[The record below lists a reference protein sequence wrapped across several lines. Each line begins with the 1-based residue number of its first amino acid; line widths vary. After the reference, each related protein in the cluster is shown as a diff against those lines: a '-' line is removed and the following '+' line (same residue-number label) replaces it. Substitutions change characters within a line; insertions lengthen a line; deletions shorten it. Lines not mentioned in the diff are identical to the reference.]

1 VYPTRRQKARQ
12 LYNVIWFGFYTLT
25 DGEPLMNTHRTLRF
39 SLSLALALFLSA
51 TLFAQRTADKTLVVN
66 GKTATARVRQID
78 GHSYVDIE
86 SLAQATNA
94 VFTVEPHRIVLTIPS
109 AEPAPQSA
117 AAPVA
122 APPPATVAA
131 EPTPALSREFRSAAI
146 AELSEMREWRG
157 AVRAMILYGLAVS
170 DTWVQS
176 YQDQVQA
183 GLQQATVVATTQSD
197 QSALQLLRNEAE
209 NLTSWA
215 NGVYAARKALN
226 GASTVDP
233 NALQNDQALAKIRSC
248 GQFLNSMIVTGT
260 FADDASCH

>member
-1 VYPTRRQKARQ
+1 
-12 LYNVIWFGFYTLT
+12 LYNVIWFGFYTLNN
-25 DGEPLMNTHRTLRF
+25 GEPLMNTHRTLRF
-39 SLSLALALFLSA
+39 SLPLVLALFLSG

-66 GKTATARVRQID
+66 GKTAAARVRQID

-94 VFTVEPHRIVLTIPS
+94 VFTVEPHRIVLTIPA
-109 AEPAPQSA
+109 AEAAPRPAT
-117 AAPVA
+117 APVA
-122 APPPATVAA
+122 APPPTTVVA
-131 EPTPALSREFRSAAI
+131 EPVPALSREFRSAAI

-170 DTWVQS
+170 DAWVQS

-183 GLQQATVVATTQSD
+183 GLQQAAVVATTQPD
-197 QSALQLLRNEAE
+197 QSALQLLRNEAD

-226 GASTVDP
+226 GATTVDP

-260 FADDASCH
+260 FADDPSCH